1 MCVLNVGINNK
12 VEDEI
17 ITDLLGFTKKKKEKE
32 NLSES

>member
-17 ITDLLGFTKKKKEKE
+17 ITDLLGFTKKKKE